1 MTLLSVTKSNLIKE
15 MIDFKSAIFALVFG
29 VSSLYLNE
37 WVISISWLATLGITT
52 WVYHHGLFSTKALK
66 KRIYQWI
73 LEQKQERNLPIIEK
87 CNIFGQ
93 SAAEVGTIHR
103 KGDLL
108 LELPQNGENSLVFHM
123 ADVNDGSWMVLKIT
137 IHDNQKVA
145 QVEFLWFTQNV
156 VYQIAQASKS
166 CHVEKTQSAI
176 KIGYIQLMVLE
187 PLRRLRILFNG
198 IMK

>member
-1 MTLLSVTKSNLIKE
+1 MTLLSVTKSNLIEK

-37 WVISISWLATLGITT
+37 WVISISWFATLGITT
-52 WVYHHGLFSTKALK
+52 WVYHQGLFSTKALK

-108 LELPQNGENSLVFHM
+108 LELPQNGENSLVLHM
-123 ADVNDGSWMVLKIT
+123 ADVNDGSWMVLKLT
-137 IHDNQKVA
+137 ILENQKVA

-156 VYQIAQASKS
+156 VYQIAQASEF
-166 CHVEKTQSAI
+166 CHMEKTQSAI

>member
-1 MTLLSVTKSNLIKE
+1 

-37 WVISISWLATLGITT
+37 WVISISWFVTLGITT

-137 IHDNQKVA
+137 IHENQKVA

-176 KIGYIQLMVLE
+176 KFGYIQLMVLE

>member
-1 MTLLSVTKSNLIKE
+1 MHTPCLKNANITPSPGPSPDKAKTISKSSKTLKTHWFL
-15 MIDFKSAIFALVFG
+15 
-29 VSSLYLNE
+29 
-37 WVISISWLATLGITT
+37 
-52 WVYHHGLFSTKALK
+52 
-66 KRIYQWI
+66 
-73 LEQKQERNLPIIEK
+73 
-87 CNIFGQ
+87 NIFGQ

-137 IHDNQKVA
+137 IHENQKVA

-166 CHVEKTQSAI
+166 CHVEKTQPPD
-176 KIGYIQLMVLE
+176 KFQTRPFG
-187 PLRRLRILFNG
+187 
-198 IMK
+198 